1 MRIVRWFMQRFIRLY
16 VDLLFWYFGWGH
28 KVFLPLSR
36 WLVLKASR
44 SISKACLH
52 FINDC
57 SLLSQLMTSTYFY
70 ESHVTKTLCNN
81 KKTTWITYFVLK
93 SHALLRY
100 CRNKKGPLLLQYWQS
115 SCNTTIRYI
124 NVICQLI
131 RIILAINQF
140 DRWSSFCSSTVF
152 LILAM

>member
-1 MRIVRWFMQRFIRLY
+1 MIY
-16 VDLLFWYFGWGH
+16 VKIYLLLDMLLDISGEGM
-28 KVFLPLSR
+28 KFLPFPR

-81 KKTTWITYFVLK
+81 KKTT
-93 SHALLRY
+93 
-100 CRNKKGPLLLQYWQS
+100 
-115 SCNTTIRYI
+115 
-124 NVICQLI
+124 
-131 RIILAINQF
+131 
-140 DRWSSFCSSTVF
+140 
-152 LILAM
+152 